1 MQTISFAEP
10 GTLRNLTSENA
21 PITAM
26 PVPTLPF
33 TSIITICTI
42 AWSKNSESRKLRLC
56 LLLKPDEMAIINPST
71 SDVTVQIMYD
81 EKVKFVV

>member
-1 MQTISFAEP
+1 MH
-10 GTLRNLTSENA
+10 
-21 PITAM
+21 
-26 PVPTLPF
+26 PVPVLPF
-33 TSIITICTI
+33 TSIITGCTI
-42 AWSKNSESRKLRLC
+42 AGRKNSESRKLQLC